1 MIEVIA
7 LGGRTSFCEF
17 PLWVSRRH
25 QRAARRCSKRSLN
38 RTLDRTAPMSL
49 KCQKPTFGEAGLPSK
64 LHRTAEPNPTRLPQE
79 TPPEN
84 RLERCSAA
92 YNASP
97 FQPLWSTQT
106 FGFTADALRHC

>member
-1 MIEVIA
+1 MCPSSPNTDITQ
-7 LGGRTSFCEF
+7 LGGTS
-17 PLWVSRRH
+17 
-25 QRAARRCSKRSLN
+25 A
-38 RTLDRTAPMSL
+38 

-64 LHRTAEPNPTRLPQE
+64 LHQPNPTRLPQE